1 MTVDGAEI
9 SPAQPWR
16 SSRAGARNLNGQAS
30 QFAIR
35 TVPFSNV
42 GRPAQGPATFN
53 DLATRLPT
61 AARTRLN
68 RSERTNRS
76 LLPTHSGAQNT
87 QFRAA
92 SIAIGIVLM
101 AAHNGGYLRVRY
113 RKSSRALRAGL
124 SRRAHGHQSQRCLW
138 RRMWAAGSVCRRQF
152 CHHRRERQAAGL
164 ACDADAT
171 ATLCQRAG

>member
-1 MTVDGAEI
+1 MTVNCAEI
-9 SPAQPWR
+9 SPAQPWG

-35 TVPFSNV
+35 TGPFSNV

-61 AARTRLN
+61 AARARLN

-101 AAHNGGYLRVRY
+101 AAHNGGNVR
-113 RKSSRALRAGL
+113 
-124 SRRAHGHQSQRCLW
+124 
-138 RRMWAAGSVCRRQF
+138 AAPDES
-152 CHHRRERQAAGL
+152 
-164 ACDADAT
+164 
-171 ATLCQRAG
+171 

>member
-1 MTVDGAEI
+1 M
-9 SPAQPWR
+9 
-16 SSRAGARNLNGQAS
+16 
-30 QFAIR
+30 
-35 TVPFSNV
+35 
-42 GRPAQGPATFN
+42 FN

-101 AAHNGGYLRVRY
+101 AA
-113 RKSSRALRAGL
+113 
-124 SRRAHGHQSQRCLW
+124 
-138 RRMWAAGSVCRRQF
+138 
-152 CHHRRERQAAGL
+152 
-164 ACDADAT
+164 
-171 ATLCQRAG
+171 

>member
-1 MTVDGAEI
+1 MTVNGAEI
-9 SPAQPWR
+9 SPAQSLAITEGR
-16 SSRAGARNLNGQAS
+16 GSQSQRQAS

-101 AAHNGGYLRVRY
+101 AALTAVGVR
-113 RKSSRALRAGL
+113 SP
-124 SRRAHGHQSQRCLW
+124 
-138 RRMWAAGSVCRRQF
+138 
-152 CHHRRERQAAGL
+152 
-164 ACDADAT
+164 
-171 ATLCQRAG
+171 

>member
-1 MTVDGAEI
+1 MTVNGAEI

-35 TVPFSNV
+35 TGPFSNV

-53 DLATRLPT
+53 HLATRLPT

-76 LLPTHSGAQNT
+76 LLQTHSGAQNT

-101 AAHNGGYLRVRY
+101 AAQNGGSVRARCEGLRY
-113 RKSSRALRAGL
+113 GPEPFG
-124 SRRAHGHQSQRCLW
+124 AHY
-138 RRMWAAGSVCRRQF
+138 
-152 CHHRRERQAAGL
+152 
-164 ACDADAT
+164 
-171 ATLCQRAG
+171 

>member
-1 MTVDGAEI
+1 LRRTGPWIWAHDCQLRGNKP
-9 SPAQPWR
+9 SPTLAIIE
-16 SSRAGARNLNGQAS
+16 AGARNLNGQAS

-35 TVPFSNV
+35 TGPFSNV

-61 AARTRLN
+61 AARARLN

-101 AAHNGGYLRVRY
+101 AAHNGG
-113 RKSSRALRAGL
+113 
-124 SRRAHGHQSQRCLW
+124 
-138 RRMWAAGSVCRRQF
+138 
-152 CHHRRERQAAGL
+152 
-164 ACDADAT
+164 
-171 ATLCQRAG
+171 

>member
-1 MTVDGAEI
+1 MTVNGAEI

-35 TVPFSNV
+35 TGPFSNV

-68 RSERTNRS
+68 RSERTSRS

-101 AAHNGGYLRVRY
+101 AAHWADIACRT
-113 RKSSRALRAGL
+113 SREL
-124 SRRAHGHQSQRCLW
+124 
-138 RRMWAAGSVCRRQF
+138 
-152 CHHRRERQAAGL
+152 
-164 ACDADAT
+164 
-171 ATLCQRAG
+171 

>member
-1 MTVDGAEI
+1 MTV
-9 SPAQPWR
+9 
-16 SSRAGARNLNGQAS
+16 NG
-30 QFAIR
+30 
-35 TVPFSNV
+35 PFSNV

-61 AARTRLN
+61 AARARLN

-101 AAHNGGYLRVRY
+101 AAQLGGSAGVPP
-113 RKSSRALRAGL
+113 SRLCHFAG
-124 SRRAHGHQSQRCLW
+124 
-138 RRMWAAGSVCRRQF
+138 
-152 CHHRRERQAAGL
+152 CH
-164 ACDADAT
+164 
-171 ATLCQRAG
+171 